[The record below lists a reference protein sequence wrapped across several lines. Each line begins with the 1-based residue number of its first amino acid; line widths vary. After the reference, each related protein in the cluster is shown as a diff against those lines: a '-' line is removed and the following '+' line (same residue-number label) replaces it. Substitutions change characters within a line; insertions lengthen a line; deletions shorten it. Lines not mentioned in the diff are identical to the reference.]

1 MPYQEFDRRK
11 LHLKPLSDRQ
21 NKIHIE
27 QSHVKID
34 AVPETLDPIAT
45 EIIQELVDRLKSA
58 RANNKSRMLV
68 FGAHTIKNGLSPV
81 IVRLLETSWIT
92 HIATNGAGII
102 HDWEFAYQGAS
113 SEDVREN
120 MVKGEFGTW
129 QETGYYLNLALLLGA
144 YNNMGYGESIGS
156 MVEDERILIPE
167 RGELEA
173 AITPSSPN
181 ASSAHDLLQALDAF
195 KIDSGEMSIPHPFKQ
210 YGLQSAAYRLKI
222 PFTGH
227 PMFGHDIHYTHP
239 LNSGAAVGR
248 TAEFDFLRYADSVAN
263 LEGGA
268 YISIGSA
275 VMSPMVFEKSLSM
288 ARNVALQNN
297 QTIDNQLMVVVD
309 LAKSHWDWTQGEPPE
324 DNPDYY
330 MRYNK
335 TFSRM
340 GGTLR
345 YLSADNRDFLLTL
358 LHTLEKTP
366 E

>member
-1 MPYQEFDRRK
+1 
-11 LHLKPLSDRQ
+11 
-21 NKIHIE
+21 
-27 QSHVKID
+27 
-34 AVPETLDPIAT
+34 
-45 EIIQELVDRLKSA
+45 
-58 RANNKSRMLV
+58 
-68 FGAHTIKNGLSPV
+68 
-81 IVRLLETSWIT
+81 
-92 HIATNGAGII
+92 
-102 HDWEFAYQGAS
+102 
-113 SEDVREN
+113 
-120 MVKGEFGTW
+120 
-129 QETGYYLNLALLLGA
+129 
-144 YNNMGYGESIGS
+144 
-156 MVEDERILIPE
+156 
-167 RGELEA
+167 
-173 AITPSSPN
+173 
-181 ASSAHDLLQALDAF
+181 
-195 KIDSGEMSIPHPFKQ
+195 
-210 YGLQSAAYRLKI
+210 SAAYRLKI

-248 TAEFDFLRYADSVAN
+248 TAEFDFLRYVDSVAN

-340 GGTLR
+340 GGTLH

>member
-1 MPYQEFDRRK
+1 MPYNHFDRTKVRQ
-11 LHLKPLSDRQ
+11 KPLSERR
-21 NKIHIE
+21 NKVNIE

-34 AVPETLDPIAT
+34 TLPETLDPIAN
-45 EIIQELVDRLKSA
+45 EIIAELVQRLQSA

-68 FGAHTIKNGLSPV
+68 FGAHTIKNGLAPV
-81 IVRLLETSWIT
+81 IIRLLETGWIT

-113 SEDVREN
+113 SENVREN

-129 QETGYYLNLALLLGA
+129 HETGFYLNLALLLGA
-144 YNNMGYGESIGS
+144 YENRGYGESIGA
-156 MVEDERILIPE
+156 MVENESLTIPD
-167 RGELEA
+167 RAELEA
-173 AITPSSPN
+173 AITPSSQN
-181 ASSAHDLLQALDAF
+181 AAAAHDLLQALNSF
-195 KIDSGEMSIPHPFKQ
+195 NIESGNLSIPHPFKQ
-210 YGLQSAAYRLKI
+210 YGLQSPAYRLEI

-248 TAEFDFLRYADSVAN
+248 TAEVDFLRYAHSVAN
-263 LEGGA
+263 LQGGA

-297 QTIDNQLMVVVD
+297 ETIDNQLMVVVD

-324 DNPDYY
+324 GNPDYY

-358 LHTLEKTP
+358 LHTLEKTS